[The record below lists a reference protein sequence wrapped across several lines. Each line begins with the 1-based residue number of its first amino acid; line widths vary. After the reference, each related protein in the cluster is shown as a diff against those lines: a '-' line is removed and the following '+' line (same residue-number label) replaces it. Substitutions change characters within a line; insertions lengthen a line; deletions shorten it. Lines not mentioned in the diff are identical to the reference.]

1 LQQPANAGFANLLA
15 MIRSHRQR
23 DPRRMRRAALMAG
36 LVVALVAST
45 AVQAQA
51 PTRQGSNPSN
61 SLGLPIDPSL
71 LNTLPELKGVVSWNT
86 LAQVKTRTEGK
97 RVVPEFAAAV
107 RALDKQEVR
116 LQGFMLPI
124 VTGERH
130 DHFLLTM
137 RPPHCPFCLSLGPEY
152 IVEVRAKAPI
162 RHTYEPI
169 VVLGQLNVL
178 SDDPFGLYYRLT
190 GAQLTA
196 ALR

>member
-1 LQQPANAGFANLLA
+1 MRKPRALRYPEAMLRFALLRLLA
-15 MIRSHRQR
+15 PHTWRVGIALGACGALL
-23 DPRRMRRAALMAG
+23 AAATP
-36 LVVALVAST
+36 VT
-45 AVQAQA
+45 AQSPAIGGGA
-51 PTRQGSNPSN
+51 NN

-86 LAQVKTRTEGK
+86 LAQVKSRTEGK
-97 RVVPEFAAAV
+97 KVVPDFAPAV
-107 RALDKQEVR
+107 RQLHQKDVK

-162 RHTYEPI
+162 RHTYDPI
-169 VVLGQLNVL
+169 VVSGQLNVL
-178 SDDPFGLYYRLT
+178 NDDPFGLYYRLT
-190 GAQLTA
+190 GAQLTSA
-196 ALR
+196 K